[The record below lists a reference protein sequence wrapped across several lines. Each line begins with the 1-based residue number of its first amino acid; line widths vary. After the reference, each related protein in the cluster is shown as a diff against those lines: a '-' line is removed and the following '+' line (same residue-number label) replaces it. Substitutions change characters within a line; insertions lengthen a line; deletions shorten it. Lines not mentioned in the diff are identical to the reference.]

1 MRSGYTVAQI
11 RDAEAAAFA
20 VVGPDALMQR
30 ASAGL
35 AAAVLRRLRI
45 GLGRSTHAERLRSG
59 RTPLPGSERSTET
72 EALGRRRGVYGAR
85 VLLVV
90 GSGNNGG
97 DALFAGA
104 VLARRGVRVT
114 AWRTGSTAHE
124 AGWTALLAAGGREV
138 DAATARADLSA
149 QRYVVDG
156 VAGIGSRPGLA
167 PVLADFASACAELDV
182 PVVAVD
188 VPSGLAPEPP
198 FSDAPHFTAALTV
211 TFGGYKLCQLM
222 EPTRSACGEIELVDI
237 GLDLPEPEVSAW
249 EAEDL
254 AAVWPVPDARSDKY
268 SRGVV
273 GLDTGSVD
281 YPGAGVL
288 TAAGAVAAGAGMVRY
303 LGPSQVA
310 ERILDRFPN
319 VVVGQGRVQA
329 LVIGSGWGERKDRG
343 VVARAV
349 DAGVPLVVDADG
361 LRHLPARGHQGV
373 VLTPHAGELAR
384 LLGVSRSEVEADPPA
399 AVRACVERT
408 GCTVLLKGATQY
420 VLTPGSSRGWLAVP
434 GPGWTAQAGSGDVLA
449 GICGTLLAAGLA
461 PGDAALAA
469 ASAQAVAATAAPGP
483 IPPQDIRLPVPVP
496 GTNAGGG
503 TD

>member
-1 MRSGYTVAQI
+1 MKHAYTVAQI
-11 RDAEAAAFA
+11 REAERQAFA

-35 AAAVLRRLRI
+35 AAAILRRL
-45 GLGRSTHAERLRSG
+45 GKGFGRSTHAESLRSG
-59 RTPLPGSERSTET
+59 RTPLPGSERSTPT

-104 VLARRGVRVT
+104 ILARRGVRVT
-114 AWRTGSTAHE
+114 CWRTGSTVHE

-138 DAATARADLSA
+138 DAGAALADLPT

-167 PVLADFASACAELDV
+167 AELAGFASACAELDV

-188 VPSGLAPEPP
+188 LPSGLAPEPP
-198 FSDAPHFTAALTV
+198 FGEEAHFVADLTV

-222 EPTRSACGEIELVDI
+222 EPARSACGEVELVDI
-237 GLDLPEPEVSAW
+237 GLDLPQPAVSAW
-249 EAEDL
+249 EPEDL
-254 AAVWPVPDARSDKY
+254 AAAWPVPDARSDKY

-273 GLDTGSVD
+273 GLDTGSAD
-281 YPGAGVL
+281 YPGAAVL
-288 TAAGAVAAGAGMVRY
+288 TAAGAVRAGAGMVRY
-303 LGPSQVA
+303 FGPPQVGQ
-310 ERILDRFPN
+310 RILDRFPN

-329 LVIGSGWGERKDRG
+329 LVLGSGWGERKDRG

-349 DAGVPLVVDADG
+349 EAGVPLVVDADG
-361 LRHLPARGHQGV
+361 LRHLPKTGHSKV

-384 LLGVSRSEVEADPPA
+384 LLGSSRAEVEADPLA
-399 AVRACVERT
+399 AVLAASRST

-420 VLTPGSSRGWLAVP
+420 VAAPDSIRVWLAVP
-434 GPGWTAQAGSGDVLA
+434 GPAWTAQAGSGDLLA

-461 PGDAALAA
+461 PLDAALAA
-469 ASAQAVAATAAPGP
+469 ASVQAVAAAAAPGP
-483 IPPQDIRLPVPVP
+483 VPPQELRLPVPPQPDV
-496 GTNAGGG
+496 AG
-503 TD
+503 